1 MHHLRILIL
10 VNPVGTLT
18 DELDADEVLQIL
30 IGGDCHSHIDFRVW

>member
-30 IGGDCHSHIDFRVW
+30 VRGDSHSHINLGVC